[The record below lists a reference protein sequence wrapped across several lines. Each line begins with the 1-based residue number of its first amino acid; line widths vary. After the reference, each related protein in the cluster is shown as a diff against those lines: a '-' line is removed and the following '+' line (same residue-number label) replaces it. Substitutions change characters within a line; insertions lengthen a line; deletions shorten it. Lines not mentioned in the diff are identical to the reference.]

1 MPPGAG
7 SIPGCPWS
15 TARVWKGPG
24 LHFGPLAHLR
34 ATLGSFLGWIYLRVS
49 RIQNPSHGSGSLLGF
64 GVPMEALGSLSG
76 IGMCGVQ
83 GLPQDLGSLWGWL
96 GHCWGLGSRR
106 GLYFLGNLWG
116 LGVPLEVGIP
126 LGGSGPLPRP
136 PTPIPAGGPLGDVRA
151 APAGPGTDS
160 MSEASAAA
168 ALPGAGGPG
177 EGGPWGRVLGCPSSP
192 GAHPRVF
199 PSPLGPSWSVAPS
212 LRTHSKVSLS
222 LGPHPYSLGAYPGV
236 SPLPC
241 GTSHS
246 PIGPHP

>member
-1 MPPGAG
+1 M
-7 SIPGCPWS
+7 
-15 TARVWKGPG
+15 VQGPSWDLGFLWRLWGPSQG
-24 LHFGPLAHLR
+24 LASVGF
-34 ATLGSFLGWIYLRVS
+34 RVS
-49 RIQNPSHGSGSLLGF
+49 PRIWGPSGGGWVTAGVWGLAGGCISLGICGVWESLWRSGSLRG
-64 GVPMEALGSLSG
+64 GPGPCHALPS
-76 IGMCGVQ
+76 
-83 GLPQDLGSLWGWL
+83 
-96 GHCWGLGSRR
+96 
-106 GLYFLGNLWG
+106 
-116 LGVPLEVGIP
+116 
-126 LGGSGPLPRP
+126 
-136 PTPIPAGGPLGDVRA
+136 PIPAGGPLGDVRA

-199 PSPLGPSWSVAPS
+199 PSPLGLSWSVTPS

-222 LGPHPYSLGAYPGV
+222 LGPHPHSLGAYPGV